1 MAAEPPGELFSA
13 VRKFP
18 FLELRP
24 FLRELAP
31 PCGGNRYNRL

>member
-1 MAAEPPGELFSA
+1 MDGESLELFSA

-18 FLELRP
+18 VSELRP

-31 PCGGNRYNRL
+31 PCGGNGYSRL